1 MAPTLNLPRSPTV
14 TLTPNQV
21 RTSSATLTSASSNEL
36 SYQSPELATG
46 DVYQGAA
53 ADAWSLGVVG
63 YYCLC
68 GRLPFVAKIETTL
81 VRRIVKLSCRPLP
94 PHISEDASDLLFG
107 ALLVANPAFRP
118 PLVTLVSHRWLDP
131 EAAEAAE
138 AALLLPAES
147 YWDKLR
153 RGGSTR
159 LPTQQQPTPRP
170 RSAIQPATIKMLA
183 AAGLPPHAVK
193 ASVGA
198 KKLDYLYA
206 AYTLVTE
213 RYAEAE
219 LRGSS
224 GGAQAELRGVSASS
238 SIKSSKSTARGRGV

>member
-1 MAPTLNLPRSPTV
+1 M
-14 TLTPNQV
+14 
-21 RTSSATLTSASSNEL
+21 
-36 SYQSPELATG
+36 
-46 DVYQGAA
+46 
-53 ADAWSLGVVG
+53 
-63 YYCLC
+63 
-68 GRLPFVAKIETTL
+68 
-81 VRRIVKLSCRPLP
+81 
-94 PHISEDASDLLFG
+94 
-107 ALLVANPAFRP
+107 
-118 PLVTLVSHRWLDP
+118 SHRWLDP

-138 AALLLPAES
+138 LAAEEDRRRAKET
-147 YWDKLR
+147 YWEKVR

-159 LPTQQQPTPRP
+159 APTQQQPAPRP

-219 LRGSS
+219 LRSS
-224 GGAQAELRGVSASS
+224 SQGGAQAELRGVSASS
-238 SIKSSKSTARGRGV
+238 SVKSSKSTARGRGA

>member
-1 MAPTLNLPRSPTV
+1 MVQR
-14 TLTPNQV
+14 TLTL
-21 RTSSATLTSASSNEL
+21 TLTLTLTVSDPNPKP
-36 SYQSPELATG
+36 SP
-46 DVYQGAA
+46 
-53 ADAWSLGVVG
+53 S
-63 YYCLC
+63 
-68 GRLPFVAKIETTL
+68 P
-81 VRRIVKLSCRPLP
+81 SPNP
-94 PHISEDASDLLFG
+94 NPNPNPHQL
-107 ALLVANPAFRP
+107 
-118 PLVTLVSHRWLDP
+118 SHRWLDP

-138 AALLLPAES
+138 LAAEEDRLRAKET
-147 YWDKLR
+147 YWEKVR

-159 LPTQQQPTPRP
+159 APTQQQPAPRP

-219 LRGSS
+219 LRSS
-224 GGAQAELRGVSASS
+224 SQGGAQAELRGVSASS
-238 SIKSSKSTARGRGV
+238 SVKSSKSTARGRGA